1 MKALLNDILDIFID
15 LKGVASIE
23 QELDSTL
30 DGEELYYLIWFIY
43 DFIEYNWE
51 QKQAGLRSK
60 CTDYKS
66 KKWQGSTLLRNS
78 PMQANS

>member
-51 QKQAGLRSK
+51 QKTSRV
-60 CTDYKS
+60 
-66 KKWQGSTLLRNS
+66 TLKVYR
-78 PMQANS
+78 